1 MVGKIF
7 PWQPAVAASCRA
19 YPTIEIGIRF
29 REMSVEFIFDG
40 TTWSMWP
47 LSMTPVLV
55 SDQNEVTRRAFV

>member
-1 MVGKIF
+1 
-7 PWQPAVAASCRA
+7 
-19 YPTIEIGIRF
+19 
-29 REMSVEFIFDG
+29 MSVEFIFDG